1 MDEWLNDPMIQ
12 ASLAPFTV
20 ALVVAAALFK
30 LRLGGLAAIAGFCTT
45 AYLAGGLSLF
55 PLTATRKLLLL
66 GFIAPA
72 LGLLADF
79 AFKATRVTEIVLGIA
94 FGAASAWVFWT
105 VLAQQGVT
113 EALLFGAGIA
123 IFVAWTVGF
132 SASLREDAV
141 RAGAAGLGLGLG
153 AGVAAVFAASAL
165 LGLYGMGLGAA
176 SGAVLLVQ
184 MVSGRRMQAGLTYA
198 LTFGVLG
205 ALVAAAALV
214 LARLGWTEL
223 AILALVPLAARI
235 PAPAKWPVWGQ
246 SVLISFYTLA
256 CGAAACIVAWFTSRG
271 SPG

>member
-1 MDEWLNDPMIQ
+1 MQEWLNDPMIQ
-12 ASLAPFTV
+12 ASLAPFVV
-20 ALVVAAALFK
+20 ALAVAALLFK

-45 AYLAGGLSLF
+45 AYLAGGLTIF

-79 AFKATRVTEIVLGIA
+79 AFKATRRTEIVLGA
-94 FGAASAWVFWT
+94 AYGAASAWVFWSIL
-105 VLAQQGVT
+105 VQKSGT
-113 EALLFGAGIA
+113 EALLVGGGIA

-132 SASLREDAV
+132 SASLREDGV

-153 AGVAAVFAASAL
+153 AGAAAVFAASAL
-165 LGLYGMGLGAA
+165 LGLYGIGLGAA

-184 MVSGRRMQAGLTYA
+184 MLAGRRMQCGLTFA
-198 LTFGVLG
+198 LTFGALG

-214 LARLGWTEL
+214 QANLGWTEL

-235 PAPAKWPVWGQ
+235 PVPAKWPVWGQ
-246 SVLISFYTLA
+246 SVLISSYTLA
-256 CGAAACIVAWFTSRG
+256 CAAAACSVAWFAGRG
-271 SPG
+271 SQG

>member
-1 MDEWLNDPMIQ
+1 MEQWLNDPMIQ

-20 ALVVAAALFK
+20 ALAVAALLFK

-45 AYLAGGLSLF
+45 AYLAGGLALF

-66 GFIAPA
+66 GLMTPA

-79 AFKATRVTEIVLGIA
+79 AFKATRRTEIIL
-94 FGAASAWVFWT
+94 GAAYGLASVWVFWSI
-105 VLAQQGVT
+105 LSQKSGIG
-113 EALLFGAGIA
+113 ALLQGGGIA
-123 IFVAWTVGF
+123 VFVGWTVGF
-132 SASLREDAV
+132 AASLREDAV
-141 RAGAAGLGLGLG
+141 RAGAAGLALGLG
-153 AGVAAVFAASAL
+153 AGAAAVFAASAL

-184 MVSGRRMQAGLTYA
+184 MVSGRRMHAGLTFA
-198 LTFGVLG
+198 LTFGALG

-214 LARLGWTEL
+214 QANLGWTEL

-235 PAPAKWPVWGQ
+235 PVPEKWPVWGQ
-246 SVLISFYTLA
+246 SALISSYTLA
-256 CGAAACIVAWFTSRG
+256 CAAAACIVAWLAGRG